1 MWRGCRASPRCRC
14 GERVDVQCGLCNVTA
29 LLHCASAHALRMLPR
44 LLPPPGLQATGRLP
58 PPPPCSMCRLSEGA
72 SVLALQRLPQ
82 LQSLELSDVAGPT
95 PAQLDDML
103 RRCGAVPPSG

>member
-1 MWRGCRASPRCRC
+1 
-14 GERVDVQCGLCNVTA
+14 
-29 LLHCASAHALRMLPR
+29 
-44 LLPPPGLQATGRLP
+44 
-58 PPPPCSMCRLSEGA
+58 MCRLSEGA